1 MYLYVCVIN
10 VMIKYTKTF
19 KEWKT
24 VWIKQGTGKPN
35 TMDIF
40 SARLHVRHFG
50 RYHRFTDHQI
60 PMITHKI

>member
-10 VMIKYTKTF
+10 VMIKYTKPF

-24 VWIKQGTGKPN
+24 VWIKQGTGQPN

-40 SARLHVRHFG
+40 DS
-50 RYHRFTDHQI
+50 
-60 PMITHKI
+60 